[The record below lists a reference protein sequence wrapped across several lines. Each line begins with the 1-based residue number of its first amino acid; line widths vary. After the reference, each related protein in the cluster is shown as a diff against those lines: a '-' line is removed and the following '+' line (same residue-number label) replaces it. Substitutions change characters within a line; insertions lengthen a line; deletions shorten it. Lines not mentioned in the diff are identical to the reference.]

1 MSKMDRGSITETSTA
16 SMLHQL
22 LRYLPGSLLPAA
34 VSVVSTAI
42 FTRIF
47 QASEYGQYVLVTSVT
62 SLLVVVVSQWLQ
74 QSTNRFLPQAMQDGS
89 TGSVK
94 SVIVRVLSLITL
106 AILAGAFVLWLV
118 SRWYSWDTNL
128 IVSGAAILLVT
139 CLAGTMLA
147 ALQAQML
154 AKQYS
159 LFRVLESVLRLAITL
174 ALVFFIARTPLALLW
189 GHALSTGILLV
200 PLWLAADLKPRTPGS
215 AFRPTAKERDVLN
228 TFLAYGVPFTGW
240 FFAANLLDV
249 GDRYVLQW
257 LRSSAEVGIY
267 AANYTLISG
276 AVGVLVSPVH
286 LAAYP
291 SMMHAWAKGDRKQ
304 VARAIGTIVEVLL
317 VGGILLVGFIYIYS
331 LDLARVLLGPEFR
344 EGHIIMPVVL
354 AGFVAWQVGMYT
366 HKPLELHNK
375 TGLMMIVGLATAGF
389 NVLIN
394 LIAVP
399 RYGYIGAAY
408 TTFFSY
414 FLYALIIGVIGRK
427 YVPWTFP
434 TKPVTFSTILVATAT
449 GTAILVRNV
458 LVGHGWLLGAVGAG
472 VVYMVIALGG
482 VLWLERGK
490 LRLVWRTFHDSQ
502 LVVE

>member
-16 SMLHQL
+16 SMLRQL
-22 LRYLPGSLLPAA
+22 LRYVPGSLLPAA
-34 VSVVSTAI
+34 VSVVSAAI
-42 FTRIF
+42 FTRTF
-47 QASEYGQYVLVTSVT
+47 QANEYGQYVLVTSVT
-62 SLLVVVVSQWLQ
+62 SLLAVVLSQWLQ
-74 QSTNRFLPQAMQDGS
+74 QSTNRFLPQAMQEGNA
-89 TGSVK
+89 GQVK
-94 SVIVRVLSLITL
+94 GVIVRSLLLL
-106 AILAGAFVLWLV
+106 AMAIIVGTFVLWLV
-118 SRWYSWDTNL
+118 LRWYNWDTNL
-128 IVSGAAILLVT
+128 LISGAAILLVT
-139 CLAGTMLA
+139 CLAGTILA

-174 ALVFFIARTPLALLW
+174 VLVFFIARSPLSLLW
-189 GHALSTGILLV
+189 GHALSTGIMLV
-200 PLWLAADLKPRTPGS
+200 PLWFAAELTLRPSGS
-215 AFRPTAKERDVLN
+215 AFRPTAKERDVLK

-317 VGGILLVGFIYIYS
+317 VGGILQVGFIYIYS

-375 TGLMMIVGLATAGF
+375 TGLMMIVGLAAAGV
-389 NVLIN
+389 NVLLN

-408 TTFFSY
+408 TTLFSY
-414 FLYALIIGVIGRK
+414 FFYAVVIGAIGWK
-427 YVPWTFP
+427 YVPWKLP
-434 TKPVTFSTILVATAT
+434 TKALILSSILVIVATV
-449 GTAILVRNV
+449 TAVSVRD
-458 LVGHGWLLGAVGAG
+458 LLSTRGWLSGAVVAG
-472 VVYMVIALGG
+472 VVYLAIAGSG

-490 LRLVWRTFHDSQ
+490 IRLVGRVFHDS
-502 LVVE
+502 LSGIM